1 VLISSGCLTFGFSD
15 EKNGLRFGSQKNSTA
30 VAKPAHSHFH
40 LNLIPRNNRFRIPTK
55 LHPQCFSS
63 VPSSR
68 AAGCAWPYSLG
79 KLFFSCLPSWSIP
92 NSRVNRGLVTMANP
106 FRPAVPVP
114 SSGTSQLYKIDRVQ
128 PQLTSSILPT
138 LDLNQVRFAPRNTYK
153 DPTWRVRKRRH
164 GFLAKIGSR
173 TGRIVIKRRKAKG
186 RKNLSC

>member
-1 VLISSGCLTFGFSD
+1 MLF
-15 EKNGLRFGSQKNSTA
+15 Q
-30 VAKPAHSHFH
+30 
-40 LNLIPRNNRFRIPTK
+40 
-55 LHPQCFSS
+55 
-63 VPSSR
+63 R
-68 AAGCAWPYSLG
+68 A
-79 KLFFSCLPSWSIP
+79 LFQ
-92 NSRVNRGLVTMANP
+92 SRVRLATFSRGLVTMANS

-128 PQLTSSILPT
+128 PQLTSPILPT